1 MYLSVALCILL
12 MFFLCWKE
20 KKTFL
25 RNLWK
30 GISFSTLFMLIGV
43 YFIQNLIQNLDQ
55 VMSGVVWL
63 FQNSSGFGI
72 LLVISAASLLFGLT
86 TGLSLVPIGIIL
98 PLVATLPMDPTLK
111 LLYTFFVFI
120 WSFMGYYYSPLHL
133 CQLLTIKY
141 MGCAA
146 WPVYKE
152 HLKIIPWLFVSSYL
166 LFYLYQWILL

>member
-1 MYLSVALCILL
+1 
-12 MFFLCWKE
+12 
-20 KKTFL
+20 
-25 RNLWK
+25 
-30 GISFSTLFMLIGV
+30 MLIGV

-55 VMSGVVWL
+55 VMNGVVWL

-72 LLVISAASLLFGLT
+72 MLVISAASLLFGLT

-133 CQLLTIKY
+133 CQLLTVKY
-141 MGCAA
+141 MGCAT
-146 WPVYKE
+146 WPVLQRTFE
-152 HLKIIPWLFVSSYL
+152 NHSLAVC
-166 LFYLYQWILL
+166 ILLLTILSVSVDSAVKTPSKRRHKILF